1 MTERSRREGG
11 RQRQGLRAACACA
24 VLVGLLTTAAAKDPA
39 QPRVTIGY
47 VEIAGDPRYEP
58 VTGYGRVVLKSRER
72 PFVGA
77 QLGIDDAQAVSR
89 ALKIDFALER
99 ISVSSA
105 AEVAPAVAGARDARG
120 IRFFIA
126 DAPAEAFRPLVDT
139 IRGRDILVFNA
150 TAADDALR
158 RNLCA
163 AEVVHTLPSLAMS
176 MDGLVQYLVSR
187 KWTNLLVLEGP
198 LPADAVMVGAFE
210 SSARKFGARLVARQ
224 QFTPGTDP
232 RERERND
239 PALLSAINRD
249 YDVVFVADHAFDF
262 ARRVPYGTLRAR
274 PVVGSIDLEPMAWH
288 WTYERHGAPQVN
300 SRFLRLLRGPPHGK
314 RGLGGVDCGQ
324 DGGAGDPA
332 HALGGVRRSAQVHA
346 RRCRVRRQQGARRER
361 SSLGPPVASGDPARL
376 ALFRGRAGA
385 GRGLS
390 PPDQRARHARRRRA
404 GIALPDEQ
412 VAAMRI
418 AHAAQALRAVTT
430 REIVK
435 FVQQRG
441 RLLSALV
448 RPLMWLAVFAAGF
461 YNVFGVSII
470 PPYKTYITYQVY
482 IVPGLLGII
491 LLFHGMQSSLSM
503 VYDREMGMMRLLL
516 TAPLPRWVLLA
527 CKLAAG
533 TALSVLTCYV
543 FLAVCILFD
552 VTFDWSGW
560 LYALPAL
567 VVSGLM
573 LGALWLFLS
582 VYIRQVENFAGAMNF
597 VMFPMFFFSS
607 ALYPLWKLREGG
619 SEIIYLVSLVNP
631 FTHAVELIRWALY
644 GMFEPTAAA
653 VVSGAAVVFF
663 LLAVMGYDPQRGM
676 FRRSAQPV

>member
-1 MTERSRREGG
+1 
-11 RQRQGLRAACACA
+11 
-24 VLVGLLTTAAAKDPA
+24 
-39 QPRVTIGY
+39 
-47 VEIAGDPRYEP
+47 
-58 VTGYGRVVLKSRER
+58 
-72 PFVGA
+72 
-77 QLGIDDAQAVSR
+77 
-89 ALKIDFALER
+89 
-99 ISVSSA
+99 
-105 AEVAPAVAGARDARG
+105 
-120 IRFFIA
+120 
-126 DAPAEAFRPLVDT
+126 
-139 IRGRDILVFNA
+139 
-150 TAADDALR
+150 
-158 RNLCA
+158 
-163 AEVVHTLPSLAMS
+163 
-176 MDGLVQYLVSR
+176 
-187 KWTNLLVLEGP
+187 
-198 LPADAVMVGAFE
+198 
-210 SSARKFGARLVARQ
+210 
-224 QFTPGTDP
+224 
-232 RERERND
+232 
-239 PALLSAINRD
+239 
-249 YDVVFVADHAFDF
+249 
-262 ARRVPYGTLRAR
+262 
-274 PVVGSIDLEPMAWH
+274 
-288 WTYERHGAPQVN
+288 
-300 SRFLRLLRGPPHGK
+300 
-314 RGLGGVDCGQ
+314 
-324 DGGAGDPA
+324 
-332 HALGGVRRSAQVHA
+332 
-346 RRCRVRRQQGARRER
+346 
-361 SSLGPPVASGDPARL
+361 
-376 ALFRGRAGA
+376 
-385 GRGLS
+385 
-390 PPDQRARHARRRRA
+390 
-404 GIALPDEQ
+404 
-412 VAAMRI
+412 MRI
-418 AHAAQALRAVTT
+418 GHAVQALRAVTT

-533 TALSVLTCYV
+533 TALSVITCYV
-543 FLAVCILFD
+543 FLAVCMLFD

-567 VVSGLM
+567 IVSGLM

-644 GMFEPTAAA
+644 GMFESTAAA
-653 VVSGAAVVFF
+653 VVSGATVAFF
-663 LLAVMGYDPQRGM
+663 LLAVKGYDPQRGM